1 MRTKNRGRI
10 FLIPEM
16 EIILNSGIWSVK
28 GILSLGE
35 NIGIKRDK
43 KDFAVIFSEKLANA
57 AGMFTKNRVK
67 GAPII
72 VDIEK
77 LKSGKAQAIVI
88 NSGISNV
95 CTGQKGI
102 DDAYEMAKLAAD
114 ELGINEEHVLVS
126 STGVIGAYLPME
138 KIREGING
146 IKSRLKK
153 STAEA
158 AEAILTTDLIPKNIA
173 VKFDGITIGAIAKGS
188 GMVNPNMATML
199 VFITT
204 DAEISSEDLKKFLKN
219 SVDKSFNMVTVDND
233 TSTSDSVI
241 ILANGLAGKPN
252 TEKFQNALDYVCI
265 ELAKKIARDGEGA
278 TKLIE
283 IKVKNAV
290 TFEQAKKIAKSIAGS
305 NLVKC
310 AMFGNDPNWGRIMC
324 AAGYADTEDK
334 NFHPEKVDIII
345 NSEKIVINGESAR
358 FDKPHFSELLKAD
371 PVVVEVDLKLGKEE
385 ATAYGC
391 DMSYD
396 YVKINAEYHT

>member
-1 MRTKNRGRI
+1 
-10 FLIPEM
+10 M
-16 EIILNSGIWSVK
+16 EIIPNSGIWSVK

-35 NIGIKRDK
+35 NIGIKLDK
-43 KDFAVIFSEKLANA
+43 KDFAVIYSEKLANS
-57 AGMFTKNRVK
+57 AGMFTKNKVK
-67 GAPII
+67 GAPVI

-77 LKSGKAQAIVI
+77 LKLSSGKAQAIVI

-102 DDAYEMAKLAAD
+102 DDAYEMAKLTAD
-114 ELGINEEHVLVS
+114 ELGIKQEHVLVS

-138 KIREGING
+138 KITDGIKG

-153 STAEA
+153 NSSEA

-199 VFITT
+199 CFITT
-204 DAEISSEDLKKFLKN
+204 DAEIPSEEIKEYLAE
-219 SVDKSFNMVTVDND
+219 SVNKSFNMVTVDND

-241 ILANGLAGKPN
+241 ILANGMAGKPDK
-252 TEKFQNALDYVCI
+252 EKFQKALDYVCI
-265 ELAKKIARDGEGA
+265 ELAKKVARDGEGA

-283 IKVKNAV
+283 INVKNAS
-290 TFEQAKKIAKSIAGS
+290 TYEQAKKIAKSIAGS

-324 AAGYADTEDK
+324 AAGYADVEDK
-334 NFHPEKVDIII
+334 HFHPEKIDIII
-345 NSEKIVINGESAR
+345 NSEKIVSDCVSAK
-358 FDKPHFSELLKAD
+358 FDKPHFSELLKSEN
-371 PVVVEVDLKLGKEE
+371 VIVEVDLKLGKES